1 VLNYVACL
9 WFDSVLSNA
18 IILNNYNINSASTN
32 VRILQTKRQTNQQ
45 TSKEACNDTH
55 THTQLI
61 MPKGNDRRSRFFTNA
76 MQALAKASAAA
87 VPAEQEGLHLVD
99 GVTLGSV
106 VTLIINF
113 ACTKNG

>member
-1 VLNYVACL
+1 
-9 WFDSVLSNA
+9 
-18 IILNNYNINSASTN
+18 
-32 VRILQTKRQTNQQ
+32 
-45 TSKEACNDTH
+45 
-55 THTQLI
+55 